1 VSDPEERALAPLL
14 DDPAVWAE
22 VPPGLRDRV
31 LAEAIAARAEQGEI
45 ELDDDLY
52 DDEDEDEEQDG
63 GGSGLS
69 DLRARM
75 LAEAAGSA
83 PTTAPPP
90 PPPPPA
96 ETKAEA
102 ESVVTPI
109 GAGRTR
115 GARAWRRPAL
125 LAAAAAVAFALGIG
139 GGLLLNPDDNP
150 KGAQVAL
157 AGTDAMPAASAEVLL
172 DDQPSGVAVT
182 LDVKGLPPAPAGTFY
197 EAWLIGKDGKVS
209 AGTFHLRKPQDHIR
223 LWLGVDV
230 DGYDAITV
238 TRQPIV
244 GGSKADG
251 VVLLRG
257 SLHPG

>member
-1 VSDPEERALAPLL
+1 ML
-14 DDPAVWAE
+14 DEATG
-22 VPPGLRDRV
+22 PG
-31 LAEAIAARAEQGEI
+31 
-45 ELDDDLY
+45 
-52 DDEDEDEEQDG
+52 
-63 GGSGLS
+63 
-69 DLRARM
+69 
-75 LAEAAGSA
+75 
-83 PTTAPPP
+83 PTTAPPT
-90 PPPPPA
+90 PPPA
-96 ETKAEA
+96 ETRAET
-102 ESVVTPI
+102 VVTPLE
-109 GAGRTR
+109 AGRTR
-115 GARAWRRPAL
+115 RTGRAPAWRRPAL
-125 LAAAAAVAFALGIG
+125 LAAAAAIAFALGIG
-139 GGLLLNPDDNP
+139 GGLLLNPDDAP
-150 KGAQVAL
+150 QGDQVAL
-157 AGTDAMPAASAEVLL
+157 AGTDAMPAASARVLL

-209 AGTFHLRKPQDHIR
+209 AGTFHLRRPQDHIR